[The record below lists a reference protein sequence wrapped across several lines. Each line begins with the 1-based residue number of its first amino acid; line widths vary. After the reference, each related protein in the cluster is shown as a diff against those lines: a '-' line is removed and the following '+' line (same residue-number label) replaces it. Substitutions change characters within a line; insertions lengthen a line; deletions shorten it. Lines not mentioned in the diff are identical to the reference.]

1 VRNEE
6 ANVVRVWLIRHGQSE
21 SNAGLP
27 SLDWRNIP
35 LTELGRRQAER
46 VAEVFADPPR
56 LIVTSPFLRAR
67 QTAQPTIDRY
77 PEAAFEQ
84 WPVQEFSYLGPLGR
98 PTTAHERAPEVRE
111 YWERADP
118 QSAEPGAESF
128 AGLTGRVTSFLGRLG
143 TQDDG
148 PVAVFTHGI
157 FMRAVA
163 WHLLSGVSAPGPADM
178 RCFRTFTGLYP
189 VPNCGVL
196 ELRYYPGESAPSL
209 MGGSTIHLPA
219 SLAPQDPDERRSA
232 SLT

>member
-67 QTAQPTIDRY
+67 QTAQPTSDRY
-77 PEAAFEQ
+77 PEAACAQ

-98 PTTAHERAPEVRE
+98 PSTAHERGPEVRA

-118 QSAEPGAESF
+118 QLAEPGAESF
-128 AGLTGRVTSFLGRLG
+128 AGLIGRVTSFLGRLG
-143 TQDDG
+143 VQDDG
-148 PVAVFTHGI
+148 PVAVFSHGI

-163 WHLLSGVSAPGPADM
+163 WYLLNSVPVPGPEDM
-178 RCFRTFTGLYP
+178 RRFRTFTGLYP

-196 ELRYYPGESAPSL
+196 ELRFYPGESAPAL

-219 SLAPQDPDERRSA
+219 RLAPQDPDERRSA